1 MRRDVCALLS
11 RWLPVSLSS
20 SRNEANETLIHDD
33 ESLIR
38 VLRIETD
45 ENGYMARAASRLI
58 G

>member
-1 MRRDVCALLS
+1 LLS
-11 RWLPVSLSS
+11 RWPPVSLSAS
-20 SRNEANETLIHDD
+20 LNEANETLIHDD

-45 ENGYMARAASRLI
+45 ENGYMARAATRLI